1 MAILAVQHTNVAGG
15 LTPVFY
21 YASPIPVAGAPTL
34 AAGVAGAPNGVY
46 RAQVTFVN
54 PGGESAGGT
63 EATITVTNTHITW
76 SAIPLG
82 PTGTTARKLYRTSA
96 GGVTGTEK
104 LVATLPDN
112 TTVTFDDNVADGAL
126 GATVPAA
133 SAASSDVYPNSGA
146 QTLQIKNLSASPIT
160 VTIRCQNPCNL
171 GSTALHD
178 LAFAVSSGGVP
189 ALLGP
194 FLNSFYNDP
203 TGAVNIIY
211 AATTLAAPGAP
222 TVVAGA
228 AGTPNGTYRCQVT
241 FVNAGGETVGGT
253 EATVTVTSQ
262 RISWSAIPLGPTS
275 TTARKLYRTAAGG
288 ASGTEKLVTT
298 LADNTTAT
306 FTDNVADGSLGAAV
320 PTSNTA
326 GVLQVAVTAP

>member
-1 MAILAVQHTNVAGG
+1 MAILTIQHTNVTGG
-15 LTPVFY
+15 LTPSFS
-21 YASPIPVAGAPTL
+21 YASAVILPTAPTL

-54 PGGESAGGT
+54 PGGETVGGT
-63 EATITVTNTHITW
+63 EATITVTSTHIAW
-76 SAIPLG
+76 SAIPVG
-82 PTGTTARKLYRTSA
+82 PTGTTARKLYRTAA
-96 GGVTGTEK
+96 GGTTGTEK
-104 LVATLPDN
+104 LVTTISDN
-112 TTVTFDDNVADGAL
+112 TTLTFDDNVADGAL
-126 GATVPAA
+126 GATVPASNTA
-133 SAASSDVYPNSGA
+133 SNDVYPNSGG
-146 QTLQIKNLSASPIT
+146 QTLQVKNLSAAT
-160 VTIRCQNPCNL
+160 VTVTVRCQNPCNL

-178 LAFAVSSGGVP
+178 LAFAVVSGGVP

-194 FLNSFYNDP
+194 FPNSFYNDP
-203 TGAVNIIY
+203 TGAVNILY
-211 AATTLAAPGAP
+211 SATTLSAPGAP
-222 TVVAGA
+222 TVATGA
-228 AGTPNGTYRCQVT
+228 AGTPNGVYRCQVT

-253 EATVTVTSQ
+253 EATVTLASQ
-262 RISWSAIPLGPTS
+262 QIAWSAIPLGPTS

-298 LADNTTAT
+298 IADNTTTT